1 MPPAFPMGGATQP
14 MLSYHSQTTI
24 VGDKSQEY
32 VLVRE
37 IAQQWTGNQVTN
49 NNWEDVWLNEGF
61 TTFVERHV
69 LAQI

>member
-1 MPPAFPMGGATQP
+1 MGGASQP
-14 MLSYHSQTTI
+14 MLSYLSQTTI